1 MPKNTTITPEKERTE
16 QEQRAI
22 AVSTGGAATAH
33 NGRNIR
39 LIIGRE
45 YKNRVTQRS
54 FIISSIVIMALV
66 VIAAFVPTIIQIIA
80 SHSNAQTK
88 IVVVNNAGPIAG
100 LSNDALAQSISATL
114 NGTTNSTS
122 GTNTTGQSNAGK
134 PPFAISVQTTN
145 SLTSLQNQVKNGS
158 LNILLKLNRSANSDL
173 RFTYYTSTSAL
184 SGDTNLTRIQAVAQQ
199 LNFLDT
205 AHRLGLSAA
214 QTSSLFAQPSFAVV
228 NTGQSQNRP
237 VSEIVTG
244 YILAYA
250 GNILIYMAVM
260 LYGMSVA
267 MGVAEEKGSRIMEIL
282 VNAATPFQL
291 MVGKIVGIGAAGLT
305 QMACVVTV
313 GIGALLLQNP
323 LQNALFGSSGGLLN
337 LNITSVSISFLLL
350 MLLYFLLGF
359 LLYATLFAA
368 LGALVKRQ
376 DEVQNAV
383 TPLTFLLVIGYVVS
397 FFGVYTP
404 DATWMKVISYIP
416 FWTPTTMLVRIGVSQ
431 VAGWEIAMTVGLM
444 LLAVVVCSWISAR
457 IYRFGVLMYG
467 QRPGLGQLA
476 KLVRM
481 K

>member
-1 MPKNTTITPEKERTE
+1 MPENTTLTQEKEQAE

-22 AVSTGGAATAH
+22 AVSTGGAATQH
-33 NGRNIR
+33 TWRNIR

-45 YKNRVTQRS
+45 YKNRLTQRS
-54 FIISSIVIMALV
+54 FIISSIVLMLLV
-66 VIAAFVPTIIQIIA
+66 VIGAFVPTIIQIIA
-80 SHSNAQTK
+80 SNSNSQTK
-88 IVVVNNAGPIAG
+88 VVVLNNTQSVAG
-100 LSNDALAQSISATL
+100 LSNDALAQSISTIL
-114 NGTTNSTS
+114 NGTA
-122 GTNTTGQSNAGK
+122 NTTGQNSSKK
-134 PPFAISVQTTN
+134 PPFAISVQTTG
-145 SLTSLQNQVKNGS
+145 SLGSLQNQVKNGS
-158 LNILLKLNRSANSDL
+158 LNVLLTIDRDANSNL
-173 RFTYYTSTSAL
+173 RFTYYTNTSSVNDSNLSTM
-184 SGDTNLTRIQAVAQQ
+184 QAMAQQ

-205 AHRLGLSAA
+205 AHRLGLTQA
-214 QTSSLFAQPSFAVV
+214 QTSSLFAQPSFSVV

-237 VSEIVTG
+237 ASAVVTG

-267 MGVAEEKGSRIMEIL
+267 TGVAEEKGSRIMEIL

-305 QMACVVTV
+305 QMACVVAV

-323 LQNALFGSSGGLLN
+323 LQTALFGSGSGLLN
-337 LNITSVSISFLLL
+337 VNIAGVSITFLLL
-350 MLLYFLLGF
+350 LLLYFLLGF

-383 TPLTFLLVIGYVVS
+383 APLTFLLVFGYVVS

-404 DATWMKVISYIP
+404 DATWMRVISYIP
-416 FWTPTTMLVRIGVSQ
+416 FWTPTTMLVRVGVSQ
-431 VAGWEIAMTVGLM
+431 VSGWEIALTVAVM
-444 LLAVVVCSWISAR
+444 LVAIAICAWIAAR
-457 IYRFGVLMYG
+457 IYRFGILMYG

-476 KLVRM
+476 RLVRM

>member
-1 MPKNTTITPEKERTE
+1 MPKNTTITQEKEHTE
-16 QEQRAI
+16 QEQRAV

-66 VIAAFVPTIIQIIA
+66 VIAAFVPTVIQLIA
-80 SHSNAQTK
+80 SHSNSQTK
-88 IVVVNNAGPIAG
+88 IVVVNNAGTIAG
-100 LSNDALAQSISATL
+100 LSNDALAQSFSATL
-114 NGTTNSTS
+114 NGTANSTS
-122 GTNTTGQSNAGK
+122 GTNTTGQDTSGK

-145 SLTSLQNQVKNGS
+145 SLNSLQNQVKNGS
-158 LNILLKLNRSANSDL
+158 LNILLTLNRSANSDL
-173 RFTYYTSTSAL
+173 RFTYYTSASAL
-184 SGDTNLTRIQAVAQQ
+184 SGDTNLSRIQAVAQQ
-199 LNFLDT
+199 LNFLDM
-205 AHRLGLSAA
+205 AHRLGLTQA

-244 YILAYA
+244 YILAYV

-260 LYGMSVA
+260 LYGLSVA
-267 MGVAEEKGSRIMEIL
+267 TGVAEEKGSRIMEIL

-305 QMACVVTV
+305 QMACVVAV

-323 LQNALFGSSGGLLN
+323 LQSALFGTSGGLLN

-350 MLLYFLLGF
+350 LLLYFLLGF

-383 TPLTFLLVIGYVVS
+383 APLTFLLVIGYVVS

-431 VAGWEIAMTVGLM
+431 VAGWEIAMTIGLM
-444 LLAVVVCSWISAR
+444 LLAIVICAWISAR